1 MKNKDKYDLR
11 KIMVKPKYNITGCG
25 KKIVNKFWIDIYY
38 DYELVAKDV
47 EAKEHILPALMK
59 WLEEEINGKQ

>member
-25 KKIVNKFWIDIYY
+25 KKITSKFWIDIYY
-38 DYELVAKDV
+38 DYEIVARDIVAKDN
-47 EAKEHILPALMK
+47 ILPALLR
-59 WLEEEINGKQ
+59 WLEDKSL